1 VLISENI
8 FLVLLISF
16 LNYYQVM
23 NPGEAAI
30 FLAIGFVPTLIA
42 LEIVYRMGR
51 AIGKRGE
58 ILSPSQRSELKM
70 PFA

>member
-1 VLISENI
+1 MTCDNI
-8 FLVLLISF
+8 FLELLKSF

-23 NPGEAAI
+23 NLLDATM
-30 FLAIGFVPTLIA
+30 FVAIGFVPTLIA

-58 ILSPSQRSELKM
+58 ISSLAQHNKLKM
-70 PFA
+70 LFA